1 MRIILTSDILKTNI
15 DQAAAN
21 RKIFQE
27 NGVYVFN
34 LISSPGSGKTTLLQK
49 TIQLLQADYRIGVI
63 EGDIFTAKDAE
74 RISTVCND
82 VVQLNT
88 RGGCHL
94 DAHMI
99 TYALAEFD
107 LSKLDI
113 IFIENVGNLVCPAEF
128 DLGEDA
134 KITILSVA
142 EGDEKP
148 EKYPFSF
155 QEADAVIINKTD
167 LIPYTNFNLDYA
179 KEQIDQLK
187 PGISIFEISTPKEK
201 GYDAWLEYIR
211 QKVFCRHQLL
221 PEK

>member
-1 MRIILTSDILKTNI
+1 MRIILTTDILRTNI

-21 RKIFQE
+21 RQLFKE

-49 TIQLLQADYRIGVI
+49 TIELLRADYRIGVI
-63 EGDIFTAKDAE
+63 EGDIYTAKDAE
-74 RISTVCND
+74 RISTVCDD

-94 DAHMI
+94 DAQMI
-99 TYALAEFD
+99 AYALGEFD
-107 LSKLDI
+107 LAKLDI

-128 DLGEDA
+128 DLGEDD
-134 KITILSVA
+134 KVTILSVA

-155 QEADAVIINKTD
+155 QEADAVIITKTD
-167 LIPYTNFNLDYA
+167 LIPYTNFNLSYA
-179 KEQIDQLK
+179 EAQVEKLN
-187 PGISIFEISTPKEK
+187 PGISLFQLSTADDQCYLP
-201 GYDAWLEYIR
+201 WLAYIR
-211 QKVFCRHQLL
+211 EKTATRRIC
-221 PEK
+221 PE